1 MVLLMIFRNYG
12 RPIALE
18 FVFRL
23 PNKRGI
29 RATKLRNR
37 VENSINH

>member
-1 MVLLMIFRNYG
+1 MVFLAIFRNSG
-12 RPIALE
+12 RPIAFE

-29 RATKLRNR
+29 RATKLRNC